1 MMMDKELLTLLKDAR
16 LNQKSTYRQLDYQKL
31 YQLADQHQVSAL
43 IYNQIYDFPDFPNDL
58 KQQWRSEAIKINA
71 FQTRKTFR
79 LLDIYQ
85 KLRNKGIDVIVVKG
99 IICRSLYPQGE
110 NRQSNDEDLYIKQ
123 KDLQIVKDIL
133 FV

>member
-58 KQQWRSEAIKINA
+58 KQQW
-71 FQTRKTFR
+71 
-79 LLDIYQ
+79 LL
-85 KLRNKGIDVIVVKG
+85 K
-99 IICRSLYPQGE
+99 
-110 NRQSNDEDLYIKQ
+110 
-123 KDLQIVKDIL
+123 
-133 FV
+133 